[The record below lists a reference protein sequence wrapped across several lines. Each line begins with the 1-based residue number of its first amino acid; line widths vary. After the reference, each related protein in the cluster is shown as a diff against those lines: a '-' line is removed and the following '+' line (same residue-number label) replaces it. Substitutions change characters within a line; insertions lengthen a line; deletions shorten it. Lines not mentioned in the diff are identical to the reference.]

1 MADTAS
7 NESASATKIITV
19 LLLCGSYIGV
29 SSVLI
34 RFNKYMVAA
43 ERFPYPMTLSAGHMA
58 CSLMLCSLFYL
69 VKPSAFPGM
78 AATEGKRQ
86 DLIRWFAPIG
96 LTFAISL
103 FASNKAYMYANVTFL
118 QFMKEG
124 NVVLAFLISCAVG
137 LQVMNRV
144 KLANVVWIVTFSA
157 FCVSGEMNFVWLGF
171 VVQLVSQVAECSRV
185 VMGECVLS
193 GASLK
198 LDPLTYTLFAAPT
211 CLTVLLLGNLFTW
224 DHEII
229 PRAQQLW
236 HLLLPNA
243 LLAFV
248 LNVLVATVIKE
259 ASAVGFILTGM
270 VKDIVLV
277 VVSSIAFGET
287 VTVEQAGAFVMILMG
302 IVFWSASKA
311 MPEHPLVRR
320 VEDAMGL
327 PKTSEQLPLKA
338 R

>member
-7 NESASATKIITV
+7 SQPASATKIITLV
-19 LLLCGSYIGV
+19 LLCSLYIGV
-29 SSVLI
+29 SSLLI

-43 ERFPYPMTLSAGHMA
+43 DRFPYPMTLSACHMA

-69 VKPSAFPGM
+69 VRPSAFPGM

-86 DLIRWFAPIG
+86 DLLCWFAPIG

-103 FASNKAYMYANVTFL
+103 FASNQAYIYANVTFL

-124 NVVLAFLISCAVG
+124 NVILSFLISCAVG

-144 KLANVVWIVTFSA
+144 KFANIVWIVTFSG
-157 FCVSGEMNFVWLGF
+157 FCVSGEMNFVWIGF
-171 VVQLVSQVAECSRV
+171 VVQLVSQLAECSRV
-185 VMGECVLS
+185 VLGECVLS
-193 GASLK
+193 GSSLK

-211 CLTVLLLGNLFTW
+211 CLVVLILGNFFTW
-224 DHEII
+224 NQEII
-229 PRAQQLW
+229 PRAQQYW

-243 LLAFV
+243 MLAFV

-277 VVSSIAFGET
+277 IVSSIAFGET
-287 VTVEQAGAFVMILMG
+287 VTVQQASAFVMILMG
-302 IVFWSASKA
+302 ILFWSLSKA
-311 MPEHPLVRR
+311 MPDHPMVRM
-320 VEDAMGL
+320 VENAMGM
-327 PKTSEQLPLKA
+327 PKAEQLPLKA